1 MKIIP
6 VFFITGYL
14 DSGKTTFIKDTI
26 RTAYFEGNTL
36 VLACEEGEIEYDE
49 TILKKY
55 NTYVEYFH
63 SFNEFTK
70 DKIKEAVNKYQPKQ
84 VLIEMNGMWDL
95 TKIELPREITLVQ
108 VINLI
113 DAETFPVY
121 FNNMRQQMIETIKRS
136 NVVLFTKVKDREKEI
151 EPYKNVLKVS
161 NSYCQYLIL
170 LKDMRSIKAFEDP
183 LPYDI
188 NASVLKIRD
197 EDFAIFYIDMFDNQD
212 KYNEKTVEFDAE
224 VLLSK
229 NIPDR
234 YIVCGRFV
242 MNCCAND
249 IQLFAFLIDGYK
261 EKTFKNKSWI
271 HIKAKLGFKYIE
283 ETQDTEAILTP
294 IEIKEIEK
302 KKEEVISL
310 TQNR

>member
-1 MKIIP
+1 MRIIP

-36 VLACEEGEIEYDE
+36 ILACEEGEVEYDE
-49 TILKKY
+49 EILKKY
-55 NTYVEYFH
+55 NAYVEYFH
-63 SFNEFTK
+63 SFSEFTK
-70 DKIKEAVNKYQPKQ
+70 DNIKNAVEKYKPKQ

-95 TKIELPREITLVQ
+95 TKVELPREITLVQ

-113 DAETFPVY
+113 DGETFPVY
-121 FNNMRQQMIETIKRS
+121 FNNMRQQMVETIKRS
-136 NVVLFTKVKDREKEI
+136 NVVLFTKVKDREKEL
-151 EPYKNVLKVS
+151 EPYKNVLKVT

-170 LKDMRSIKAFEDP
+170 FKDMRSIKAFEDP

-188 NASVLKIRD
+188 NAKELVIKD
-197 EDFAIFYIDMFDNQD
+197 DDFAIFYIDLFDHNDRYDGKIVQ
-212 KYNEKTVEFDAE
+212 FDAE
-224 VLLSK
+224 VLLSN

-234 YIVCGRFV
+234 YVVCGRFV
-242 MNCCAND
+242 MNCCVND

-261 EKTFKNKSWI
+261 GPKFKNKSWI
-271 HIKAKLGFKYIE
+271 NIKARLSFRYIE
-283 ETQDTEAILTP
+283 ETKDTEAILEP
-294 IEIKEIEK
+294 VEIKEIEK

-310 TQNR
+310 AQQR